1 MYEEP
6 VMERNYDIF
15 SFGHVSLDVIK
26 TPDGRKEAVG
36 GAILH
41 AAWVAHQLRFK
52 NAVLTKTAAGDKAC
66 LDEFP
71 PMARG
76 DLFWIESPTTT
87 SILNDYKDRTLERR
101 DCSSQGQAAPYARE
115 DFPDFSA
122 GVVQYS
128 ALMHGE
134 VDLPLIE
141 WLATKGKLVV
151 DAAGFIRKVM
161 PDKTMQSQPWPDL
174 RAAFPHFDYFKAD
187 AAESEFLTGL
197 DCETHEGRVRA
208 ARQYLDWGA
217 KEIILTHNKELI
229 VANGE
234 GDWAAPFKNRN
245 LTGRTGRG
253 DTATT
258 AYVLSRLGCG
268 PAKAVVFAAALTSLK
283 METPGPFK
291 GTRADVDAYL
301 KQFY

>member
-1 MYEEP
+1 MK
-6 VMERNYDIF
+6 RKYDIF
-15 SFGHVSLDVIK
+15 SFGHISLDVIK
-26 TPDGRKEAVG
+26 TPDERKEMLG

-41 AAWVAHQLRFK
+41 AAWVAHQLGFK
-52 NAVLTKTAAGDKAC
+52 NAVLTKSAPADKAR
-66 LDEFP
+66 LAEFP
-71 PMARG
+71 PMAK
-76 DLFWIESPTTT
+76 DDVFWIESRVTT
-87 SILNDYKDRTLERR
+87 SILNDYKDKTLERR
-101 DCSSQGQAAPYARE
+101 DCFSQGQADMYVKE

-122 GVVQYS
+122 KIVQYS

-134 VDLPLIE
+134 VDLPLIK
-141 WLATKGKLVV
+141 WLAKKGKLVV

-174 RAAFPHFDYFKAD
+174 KAAFPYFYYFKAD

-197 DCETHEGRVRA
+197 DCETHEGRVKA
-208 ARQYLDWGA
+208 AEQYIEWGA

-229 VANGE
+229 VANKE
-234 GDWAAPFKNRN
+234 GNWAAPFKNRN
-245 LTGRTGRG
+245 LSGRTGRG

-258 AYVLSRLGCG
+258 SYVLARLNDK
-268 PAKAVVFAAALTSLK
+268 PPEAVRFAAALTSLK

>member
-1 MYEEP
+1 
-6 VMERNYDIF
+6 MERKYDIF
-15 SFGHVSLDVIK
+15 SFGHISLDVIK
-26 TPDGRKEAVG
+26 TPDDRKEALG

-41 AAWVAHQLRFK
+41 AAWVAHQLGFK
-52 NAVLTKTAAGDKAC
+52 NAVLTKSAPADKAR
-66 LDEFP
+66 LAEFP
-71 PMARG
+71 PIAKD
-76 DLFWIESPTTT
+76 DLYWVESKQTT
-87 SILNDYKDRTLERR
+87 SIFNNYKDKTLERR
-101 DCSSQGQAAPYARE
+101 DCFNQGQADMYVKQ

-122 GVVQYS
+122 KIVQYS

-134 VDLPLIE
+134 VDLPLIK
-141 WLATKGKLVV
+141 WLERKGKLVV

-174 RAAFPHFDYFKAD
+174 KAAFPHFYYFKAD

-197 DCETHEGRVRA
+197 DCETHEGRVKA
-208 ARQYLDWGA
+208 AEHYLEWGA

-229 VANGE
+229 VANKDGN
-234 GDWAAPFKNRN
+234 WAAPFKNRN

-258 AYVLSRLGCG
+258 SYVLSRLDNK
-268 PAKAVVFAAALTSLK
+268 PLEAVKFAAALTSLK

-301 KQFY
+301 KKFY